1 MLTPL
6 VVLWIWSCV
15 VQVVAWYFVYP
26 LMLIPAFVCGVPLL
40 HYIRERD
47 KQAVEVFIPNS
58 EVRDIG
64 HVFTEYEELLK
75 KKLKN

>member
-1 MLTPL
+1 
-6 VVLWIWSCV
+6 
-15 VQVVAWYFVYP
+15 
-26 LMLIPAFVCGVPLL
+26 MLIPAFVCGVPLL